1 MRYTLEQTTSNMV
14 LLKRSA
20 DENFDVNFAT
30 KEFPEGKKFT
40 I

>member
-1 MRYTLEQTTSNMV
+1 MTPTSNTV
-14 LLKRSA
+14 LLDRSV
-20 DENFDVNFAT
+20 DENFDVNFEI